1 MGCSCLKSN
10 VVIKSNIQP
19 SNNFLNNSNDLNNI
33 SNNNSNENINN
44 IENNEEI
51 NNQNS
56 NQNNE
61 NSNNNNQNM
70 NFLNFNT
77 FEPYLQS
84 KNDPNFNYPEIE
96 NEYVGKGLK
105 RMKGYI
111 SSIPLNELKKVR
123 EDFWS
128 SRIEGNS
135 EIWELLHVICSD
147 DSLSEEEINNLMRD
161 GGIIPYNNCINI
173 TYDNKGALYEIPN
186 YCINLPFK
194 YNDDNNH
201 KKNKPKED
209 NIIIIIR
216 YFINED
222 KIKISNWK
230 LVSDL
235 KNELL
240 KFKRYKN
247 IDNVKN
253 FRIFFGGKELSDD
266 KELWYYNFLN
276 GSICQLLLKKE
287 NNENEEIKEKN
298 NDNLSENM
306 TEKPK
311 IEEINNSKEKNLEET
326 FHKLIDDM

>member
-1 MGCSCLKSN
+1 
-10 VVIKSNIQP
+10 
-19 SNNFLNNSNDLNNI
+19 
-33 SNNNSNENINN
+33 
-44 IENNEEI
+44 
-51 NNQNS
+51 
-56 NQNNE
+56 
-61 NSNNNNQNM
+61 
-70 NFLNFNT
+70 
-77 FEPYLQS
+77 
-84 KNDPNFNYPEIE
+84 
-96 NEYVGKGLK
+96 
-105 RMKGYI
+105 
-111 SSIPLNELKKVR
+111 
-123 EDFWS
+123 
-128 SRIEGNS
+128 
-135 EIWELLHVICSD
+135 
-147 DSLSEEEINNLMRD
+147 MRD

-194 YNDDNNH
+194 YNDNNN

-240 KFKRYKN
+240 KLKRYKN